1 MLKEQFNDILAEFGA
16 LVKCDVALDDDGF
29 ASFMV
34 DDDMIV
40 NLRFLEAS
48 GTIITFAPVGA
59 FGGAGKEGE
68 KALALLRMNDVGGLS
83 EGFTLALDE
92 DADLVLAMD
101 RRSALEIASADSLAA
116 WVEALV
122 RVVRAVRGYFADNF
136 PEEEV

>member
-1 MLKEQFNDILAEFGA
+1 
-16 LVKCDVALDDDGF
+16 
-29 ASFMV
+29 
-34 DDDMIV
+34 
-40 NLRFLEAS
+40 
-48 GTIITFAPVGA
+48 
-59 FGGAGKEGE
+59 
-68 KALALLRMNDVGGLS
+68 MNDVGGLS

>member
-1 MLKEQFNDILAEFGA
+1 MS
-16 LVKCDVALDDDGF
+16 
-29 ASFMV
+29 SFMV

-59 FGGAGKEGE
+59 FGGADKEGE